1 MKALLRIVASAAML
15 APLAAPAAEPPP
27 PRPRLLG
34 ISHVTFKSSDLARA
48 RAFYAL
54 LLGFTAEAVPSAA
67 GVSLRVAI
75 NERQYV
81 QVLRGL
87 QPNEDRLA
95 HVALETDDVEAMRRY
110 LEGRGVEVPPAV
122 GRDESGNRAF
132 IVRDPEGHAIEL
144 VQHAPETWPRRS
156 PVGPGQS
163 REALAQRMPH
173 AGILVGDLDA
183 ANRFYGDVLGLK
195 ETWRGSRLG
204 NELSWTNMKVPDG
217 DDYLE
222 FMLYGR
228 LPAPDARGTAHH
240 ICLEVGDVE
249 QARSRL
255 AERGPAVAYNRPL
268 EPRVGTNRKRQL
280 NLFDPDG
287 TRVELMEPK
296 TVDLQEVP
304 SSTAPPPKRN

>member
-1 MKALLRIVASAAML
+1 MKSRLVLVAFTGAVATL
-15 APLAAPAAEPPP
+15 GAAPADAP

-34 ISHVTFKSSDLARA
+34 ISHVTFKVSDLGRA
-48 RAFYAL
+48 RAFYGT
-54 LLGFTAEAVPSAA
+54 LLGLPTESVTAAS

-87 QPNEDRLA
+87 QPGEDRLV
-95 HVALETDDVEAMRRY
+95 HVALETDDVEAMRAY
-110 LEGRGVEVPPAV
+110 LAARGVEVPPAV
-122 GRDESGNRAF
+122 GRDENGNRAF
-132 IVRDPEGHAIEL
+132 VVRDPEGRAIEL

-156 PVGPGQS
+156 PAAVRQPPTAVS
-163 REALAQRMPH
+163 VHMAH

-183 ANRFYGDVLGLK
+183 ANRFYGDVLGLR

-204 NELSWTNMKVPDG
+204 NELSWTNMKLPDG
-217 DDYLE
+217 GDYVE

-240 ICLEVGDVE
+240 ICLEVNDIE
-249 QARSRL
+249 QAR
-255 AERGPAVAYNRPL
+255 ATIVERGPAAAYNRSL

-280 NLFDPDG
+280 NLFDADG

-296 TVDLQEVP
+296 TVDNQEVP
-304 SSTAPPPKRN
+304 PSTAPPPARN